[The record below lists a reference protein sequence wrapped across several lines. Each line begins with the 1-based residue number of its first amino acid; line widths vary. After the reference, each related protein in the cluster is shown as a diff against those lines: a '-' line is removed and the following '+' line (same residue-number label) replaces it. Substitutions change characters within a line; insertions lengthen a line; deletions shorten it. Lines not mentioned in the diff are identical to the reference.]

1 MRSARLT
8 PTMGVMPAKPDPRV
22 HQYLRLVIDEHER
35 ERSELAHEL
44 HEQVAQ
50 ALAAVLLGIDS
61 LAPADG
67 PENYASRIAAVRD
80 QVAKTLDYCRNLAV
94 ALRPPLLDQLGLVPA
109 LERLAERAGAEQI
122 SLDPSLSGPSVG
134 PALRTGVYRSV
145 EEALATVT
153 GKCILAVSVDSA
165 VRDVRISVRPLDAD
179 TTTGELVTLAARL
192 ELLGGTIAARHGE
205 LVVHI
210 PIEPETGGV
219 IAAFPQP
226 GRVGIP
232 DGERRAL
239 P

>member
-1 MRSARLT
+1 M
-8 PTMGVMPAKPDPRV
+8 
-22 HQYLRLVIDEHER
+22 IDEHER

-67 PENYASRIAAVRD
+67 PENYTSRIAAVRD

-109 LERLAERAGAEQI
+109 LERLAEQAGAEQI
-122 SLDPSLSGPSVG
+122 SLDPSLSGAASVG

-165 VRDVRISVRPLDAD
+165 SPRRPHIGTSARRGYHNRRTRDARGSTRVARRNHRLRATATWSCIS
-179 TTTGELVTLAARL
+179 
-192 ELLGGTIAARHGE
+192 
-205 LVVHI
+205 
-210 PIEPETGGV
+210 
-219 IAAFPQP
+219 Q
-226 GRVGIP
+226 
-232 DGERRAL
+232 
-239 P
+239 